1 MPPNRCLHAAMGLL
15 ARREHATAE
24 LRLKLSRRFEPEEIE
39 SVLVELTEGRYLDDR
54 RFAREY
60 LRQLLNKQPQ
70 GEHLLRVKL
79 LKRGLDSALI
89 EESLSE
95 LELDEVAL
103 ARESA
108 RLKLASLVGLSR
120 EKALRRL
127 LGHLQ
132 RQGFPAEI
140 AQSVTLATLEDWRET
155 PTDD

>member
-24 LRLKLSRRFEPEEIE
+24 LRRKLSRRFEPEEIE
-39 SVLVELTEGRYLDDR
+39 SVLAQLTEERYLDDR

-79 LKRGLDSALI
+79 LKRGLDSALV
-89 EESLSE
+89 EESISE

-108 RLKLASLVGLSR
+108 RQKLASLVGLPR
-120 EKALRRL
+120 ENALRRL

-132 RQGFPAEI
+132 RQGFSAEI
-140 AQSVTLATLEDWRET
+140 AQGVTLAMLEGWADT
-155 PTDD
+155 PVED